1 MNMDYSN
8 EYTAYSRENLMQ
20 KIQMRMSEQR
30 FKHVLGVEETAV
42 ALAKKYG
49 ASPEKAS
56 IAALTHDYAK
66 ERPDEEFKMV
76 IVRDGFDPE
85 LLNYNNAIWHGLVGA
100 SFVERE
106 LGITDAEI
114 LHAIRVHTTGA
125 AKMSLLD
132 KIIYVADY
140 IEPGRDFP
148 GVQDARAI
156 AWADLDEAVAFETKH
171 TLAHLLAQ
179 EQQIYPK
186 SNDTYNYWVAKKY
199 AAHIRRKS
207 S

>member
-106 LGITDAEI
+106 LGIIDAEI

-186 SNDTYNYWVAKKY
+186 TIETYNYWVAKK
-199 AAHIRRKS
+199 
-207 S
+207 

>member
-148 GVQDARAI
+148 GVQAARAI

-186 SNDTYNYWVAKKY
+186 TIETYNYWVAKK
-199 AAHIRRKS
+199 
-207 S
+207 

>member
-140 IEPGRDFP
+140 ITRSRFSW
-148 GVQDARAI
+148 VQDARAI

-186 SNDTYNYWVAKKY
+186 TIETYNYWVAKK
-199 AAHIRRKS
+199 
-207 S
+207 

>member
-76 IVRDGFDPE
+76 IVRDVFDPE

-186 SNDTYNYWVAKKY
+186 TIETYNYWVAKK
-199 AAHIRRKS
+199 
-207 S
+207 

>member
-8 EYTAYSRENLMQ
+8 EYTASSRENLMQ

-186 SNDTYNYWVAKKY
+186 TIETYNYWVAKK
-199 AAHIRRKS
+199 
-207 S
+207 

>member
-106 LGITDAEI
+106 LGITDVEI

-186 SNDTYNYWVAKKY
+186 TIETYNYWIAKK
-199 AAHIRRKS
+199 
-207 S
+207 

>member
-1 MNMDYSN
+1 
-8 EYTAYSRENLMQ
+8 
-20 KIQMRMSEQR
+20 MSEQR

-186 SNDTYNYWVAKKY
+186 T
-199 AAHIRRKS
+199 I
-207 S
+207 

>member
-106 LGITDAEI
+106 LGIIDAEI

-171 TLAHLLAQ
+171 TLAHLHAQ
-179 EQQIYPK
+179 EQQIYRK
-186 SNDTYNYWVAKKY
+186 TIETFNYWVAKQ
-199 AAHIRRKS
+199 
-207 S
+207 

>member
-156 AWADLDEAVAFETKH
+156 TWADLDEAVAFETKH

-186 SNDTYNYWVAKKY
+186 TIETYNYWVAKK
-199 AAHIRRKS
+199 
-207 S
+207 